1 MLDDQQQRHD
11 DDPAADSE
19 DRAEKPRG
27 EPDQDEAQHRCHP
40 KAVNVVARLAE
51 APARTAIVLDVD
63 GTLAPIVSRP
73 EDARVPEETRAE
85 LERLGGRYALL
96 AFLSGR
102 TGEDARRVVG
112 LDGATYVGTHGL
124 ELEPEAERWRDALG
138 ELARSAG
145 WPAEET
151 EDKGLTVSFH
161 YRSAGDEEAARR
173 ELEQVAERARSGGLV
188 ARFGRKVLEVRPP
201 VEADKGTA
209 ILHLL
214 REAGVS
220 RGLYAGDDTTD
231 LDAFRGLREAGLELA
246 VCVAVSS
253 DEGPAELREGADVVV
268 ESPAALLDLLRQL

>member
-1 MLDDQQQRHD
+1 MNL
-11 DDPAADSE
+11 
-19 DRAEKPRG
+19 
-27 EPDQDEAQHRCHP
+27 
-40 KAVNVVARLAE
+40 VARLAE
-51 APARTAIVLDVD
+51 APERTAIVLDVD
-63 GTLAPIVSRP
+63 GTLAPIVPRP
-73 EDARVPEETRAE
+73 EDARVPDETRAE
-85 LERLGGRYALL
+85 LERLAGRYALL

-112 LDGATYVGTHGL
+112 LERATYVGTHGL

-151 EDKGLTVSFH
+151 EDKRLTVSFH
-161 YRSAGDEEAARR
+161 YRNRADEDAARA
-173 ELEQVAERARSGGLV
+173 ELEGIAEQARTAGLV
-188 ARFGRKVLEVRPP
+188 PRFGRKVLEIRPP

-214 REAGVS
+214 WEAGVS

-246 VCVAVSS
+246 VCVVVSS
-253 DEGPAELREGADVVV
+253 DEGPAKLREGADVVV
-268 ESPAALLDLLRQL
+268 ESPAELLDLLRQL